1 MRVFLSANAGYSLEE
16 PPSMFVG
23 NSKKALGIALIGL
36 FAIYP
41 LGTLFDIICNVIDYN
56 RTISNVIWL
65 LLTTMVCVSTFF
77 AAKDKNSFNNGFGQ
91 ITAYAL
97 IALYATSATNLTI
110 GIFAN
115 FSVFFFLG
123 SYAFLVMALIT
134 ASIVTTYLF
143 LSKVWLPIK
152 ILGSITFALRIISGV
167 VVLLFE
173 KIWQIY
179 DSSEINFSAIEQL
192 SLSLVICNCLVAV
205 CSITA
210 LILVVIWLNKPDTT
224 PSTRQNP
231 IELI

>member
-1 MRVFLSANAGYSLEE
+1 MGI
-16 PPSMFVG
+16 
-23 NSKKALGIALIGL
+23 SKKALGIALIGL

-41 LGTLFDIICNVIDYN
+41 LGTLFDLSY
-56 RTISNVIWL
+56 RWL
-65 LLTTMVCVSTFF
+65 DFFNPVVPGVVWFLLDIMVCVSTFF
-77 AAKDKNSFNNGFGQ
+77 VAKDKNSFNNSFGQ

-115 FSVFFFLG
+115 FSVFSFLG
-123 SYAFLVMALIT
+123 SYASLVMALIT
-134 ASIVTTYLF
+134 AAIVTTYLF

-167 VVLLFE
+167 VILLFE
-173 KIWQIY
+173 KFWQNY
-179 DSSEINFSAIEQL
+179 NPSEINFSAIEQL
-192 SLSLVICNCLVAV
+192 SLSLLICNCLVAV

-210 LILVVIWLNKPDTT
+210 LVLVIIWLNKRAKM
-224 PSTRQNP
+224 PSASQNP